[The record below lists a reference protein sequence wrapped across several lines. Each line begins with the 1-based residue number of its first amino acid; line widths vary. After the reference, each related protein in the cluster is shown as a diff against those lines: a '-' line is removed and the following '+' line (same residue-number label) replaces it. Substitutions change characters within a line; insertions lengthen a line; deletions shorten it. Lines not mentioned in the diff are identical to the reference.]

1 MESTVRVLIVDDH
14 EVFADALA
22 VCLGD
27 YEGLQV
33 VGGATSSDEALA
45 AVATVDCD
53 VIVLDLDLAGEDGL
67 VVAAAA
73 LDRNPDVGIVV
84 ATGLDDGD
92 RVIEAVRMGVRGWL
106 SKTSTAEVLVEV
118 IRGVAAGETRIPAEM
133 LAGALV
139 SLTQG
144 SRAALDNVQD
154 IEELTSRERQV
165 LACLVDGLSRT
176 EIGELLHVSP
186 NTVRTH
192 VQSILHKLKVHS
204 ALAAVA
210 IARRAG
216 MQGDLDVDRRPNG
229 VLPFRRAGG
238 STRPELHYLR

>member
-1 MESTVRVLIVDDH
+1 MGSTVRVVIVDDH
-14 EVFADALA
+14 EVFVDALA

-27 YEGLQV
+27 FDGLQV
-33 VGGATSSDEALA
+33 VGSATSSAQALD
-45 AVATVDCD
+45 VLATMDCD
-53 VIVLDLDLAGEDGL
+53 VIILDLDLAGEDGL

-73 LDRNPDVGIVV
+73 LSRTPEVGIVV
-84 ATGLDDGD
+84 ATGLDGGE
-92 RVIEAVRMGVRGWL
+92 RVIEAVRMGVRGWVP
-106 SKTSTAEVLVEV
+106 KTSTAEFLVDT
-118 IRGVAAGETRIPAEM
+118 IRGVAAGETRIPAEL

-144 SRAALDNVQD
+144 NRVTFDHVNG

-165 LACLVDGLSRT
+165 LGCLVDGLSRT

-216 MQGDLDVDRRPNG
+216 VQGRLDVDSRPND
-229 VLPFRRAGG
+229 VSPFSRAGG
-238 STRPELHYLR
+238 SPRQELHYLR

>member
-14 EVFADALA
+14 EVFVDALA

-27 YEGLQV
+27 FEGLEV
-33 VGGATSSDEALA
+33 VGGATSSEEALA
-45 AVATVDCD
+45 ALATAECD
-53 VIVLDLDLAGEDGL
+53 VLVLDLDLAGDDGL

-73 LDRNPDVGIVV
+73 LDRNPNVGVVV
-84 ATGLDDGD
+84 ATGLDDDD
-92 RVIEAVRMGVRGWL
+92 RMIEAVRMGVRGWL
-106 SKTSTAEVLVEV
+106 SKTSTAEALAQV
-118 IRGVAAGETRIPAEM
+118 IRGVAAGETHIPAEM

-144 SRAALDNVQD
+144 SRPTFDYVQD
-154 IEELTSRERQV
+154 IDELTSRERQV

-216 MQGDLDVDRRPNG
+216 VPGDLDGDRRPNG